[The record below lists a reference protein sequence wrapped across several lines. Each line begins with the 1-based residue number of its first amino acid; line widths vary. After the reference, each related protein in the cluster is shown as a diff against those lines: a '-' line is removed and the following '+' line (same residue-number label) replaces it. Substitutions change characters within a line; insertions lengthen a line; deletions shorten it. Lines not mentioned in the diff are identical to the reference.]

1 MSSKAEAKKTGGKKK
16 KEKKEEEAL
25 RVSRKHPFDVE
36 NETRE

>member
-1 MSSKAEAKKTGGKKK
+1 MRINMSSKAEAKK